1 MKLAIMQ
8 PYLFPYFGYFQLI
21 NTVDK
26 FIIYDDV
33 QYIKGGWI
41 NRNRILLNTQAHLF
55 TFSIKND
62 STFLNINQRYFTNKL
77 DKEKEKF
84 FKIVDSAYS
93 KAPFYSSTKKLL
105 ECILLTDE
113 LNVSVSDMI
122 TQSLILICNYL
133 DISTQFYTSSEIDKD
148 NTLKGEERVI
158 AINKCL
164 GSKHYINSI
173 GGETLYS
180 KDVFKENGITLS
192 FIKPKLVEYKQFE
205 NQFVPWLSIIDV
217 LMFNSVEKIREMLK
231 EYELI

>member
-21 NTVDK
+21 SIVDK

-55 TFSIKND
+55 TFSVKND
-62 STFLNINQRYFTNKL
+62 SAFLNINQRYFTNKF
-77 DKEKEKF
+77 DKEKQKF
-84 FKIVDSAYS
+84 LKIVYSAYS
-93 KAPFYSSTKKLL
+93 KAPFYLNIRKLL
-105 ECILLTDE
+105 ERILFTEE
-113 LNVSVSDMI
+113 LNISNMI
-122 TQSLILICNYL
+122 TQSLMLICNYL
-133 DISTQFYTSSEIDKD
+133 DIGTQFYISSEINKD

-158 AINKCL
+158 SINKCL
-164 GSKHYINSI
+164 GSKHYINSV
-173 GGETLYS
+173 GGKTLYS
-180 KDVFKENGITLS
+180 KDVFKENGIKLS

-217 LMFNSVEKIREMLK
+217 LMFNSVEKIREMLQ
-231 EYELI
+231 EYELT

>member
-84 FKIVDSAYS
+84 FNIVDSAYS
-93 KAPFYSSTKKLL
+93 KAPFYSNTKKLL
-105 ECILLTDE
+105 ECILFTGE
-113 LNVSVSDMI
+113 LNISDMI

-133 DISTQFYTSSEIDKD
+133 DIGTQFYISSEIDKD

-164 GSKHYINSI
+164 DSKHYINSI

-192 FIKPKLVEYKQFE
+192 FIKPKLVEYKQFK

-217 LMFNSVEKIREMLK
+217 LMFNSVEKTREMLQ

>member
-21 NTVDK
+21 NIADK
-26 FIIYDDV
+26 FIIHDDV

-41 NRNRILLNTQAHLF
+41 NRNKILLNKQAYLF
-55 TFSIKND
+55 TFSIKKD
-62 STFLNINQRYFTNKL
+62 SAFLNINQRFFTDNF
-77 DKEKEKF
+77 DKERKKF
-84 FKIVDSAYS
+84 FNIVESTYR
-93 KAPFYSSTKKLL
+93 KAPFYSNTKKLL
-105 ECILLTDE
+105 ECILFTDE
-113 LNVSVSDMI
+113 LNISDMI

-133 DISTQFYTSSEIDKD
+133 DIGTQFYISSEIDKD

-158 AINKCL
+158 GINKCL

-217 LMFNSVEKIREMLK
+217 LMFNSVEKIRELLK